1 VNAAPVLEQ
10 ARALGIVLSGNG
22 SRLCYEAP
30 AGRLTPELRQA
41 LTAHKAAILDILE
54 RERPAPRRIVR
65 CRDCEH
71 YIASPLVHRASGAVW
86 EMPGGCAQDRT
97 SPDAR
102 PPIYPC
108 TGWYCNGWTSQQVG
122 GSNTLPVSR

>member
-1 VNAAPVLEQ
+1 MSAEQVLEQ

-22 SRLCYEAP
+22 GRLRYEAP
-30 AGRLTPELRQA
+30 AGNFTPELRQA
-41 LTAHKAAILDILE
+41 LAENKAAILDILE
-54 RERPAPRRIVR
+54 AERLAARRIVH

-71 YIASPLVHRASGAVW
+71 YIPSTPIHRASGAVW
-86 EMPGGCAQDRT
+86 EMPGGCTQGRT

-108 TGWYCNGWTSQQVG
+108 TGWYCDGWTSRKLQ
-122 GSNTLPVSR
+122 